1 MTNETSSPYE
11 RTQDNDQSISKRF
24 GVGMPLQFFFDRV
37 ERKVQEEF
45 KGLVF
50 RVQGCRITPTSVFFL
65 GHRSLHSV
73 KEQ

>member
-11 RTQDNDQSISKRF
+11 RTKDDDQSISKGFR
-24 GVGMPLQFFFDRV
+24 VGMPLQFFFDIV
-37 ERKVQEEF
+37 ERKVQEGF

-50 RVQGCRITPTSVFFL
+50 RLQGCRITPTSVFFPS
-65 GHRSLHSV
+65 HWSLHSV